1 MVNFK
6 PGSFTFVNYALVG
19 FDCQISD
26 HYSVL
31 TSLLLYILQYGS
43 KTFGRKTFGKAK
55 NFRPFFDFHVLE
67 GFQKLSP
74 INAYPYDTQMP
85 TIKIASTGYSTQ
97 KVQVGFNFD
106 DDALYLEKIK

>member
-1 MVNFK
+1 MLSVK
-6 PGSFTFVNYALVG
+6 FTFQKSLVQVESNG
-19 FDCQISD
+19 D
-26 HYSVL
+26 V
-31 TSLLLYILQYGS
+31 
-43 KTFGRKTFGKAK
+43 TFTRL
-55 NFRPFFDFHVLE
+55 FRLRAAMEPN
-67 GFQKLSP
+67 